1 LLFENFENPN
11 KYIAEVL
18 LEKIAMKLM
27 SDNANMFENFIRQ
40 FYIKFGK
47 LQIQGYH
54 NKVTNQTR

>member
-1 LLFENFENPN
+1 MN
-11 KYIAEVL
+11 
-18 LEKIAMKLM
+18 
-27 SDNANMFENFIRQ
+27 DNANMFENFIRQ